1 MKNIVVYYVMPDTAD
16 TDTRYIPNISND
28 EFKKI
33 ADYKYNS
40 LKSFEEAFNNNN
52 AISDLGYIR
61 FIEE

>member
-1 MKNIVVYYVMPDTAD
+1 MKNIVVYYVTPDTVD
-16 TDTRYIPNISND
+16 SDTRYIPNISND
-28 EFKKI
+28 EFKEI

-40 LKSFEEAFNNNN
+40 LKSFEEAFNNE